1 MFQGSFVEWLE
12 SNVVSLV
19 LAILLALVVWTVAT
33 QELNPAVDLDFNQPI
48 PVQYIGPDDGY
59 IVTNEPPETATVRV
73 HAPSDAV
80 RELTRNDFI
89 VVADLTGLTSGE
101 HTVELEARVA
111 DGVQAVLLAVR
122 PATVVVELE
131 ELAVR
136 ELPIQLVQNGELP
149 VGYRAGVVSIEPSMA
164 TIRGPA
170 SAVQLVS
177 EVRVSV
183 DVTDVREPINDEL
196 TLLPL
201 DSEGEIV
208 EGVTVEPGTVQ
219 VNIPVF
225 QEADFREVTVVPSI
239 AELET
244 PRGYFVTNIRVE
256 PPIVPIRGDPDVLQ
270 NINSIETEPIR
281 LTAVQSDQTFVA
293 QLVPPQGVTLEG
305 VRTVTVYIS
314 IEAQLGFDNMEVPIE
329 VVGLE
334 EGLEATVAPE
344 RVVVSLRG
352 PLPVLERLRPENIV
366 ITVDV
371 TDLDP
376 GTHRLEP
383 EAEIISTD
391 IPQEEL
397 SRVRVESVLPTVV
410 QVEVMEEEATE
421 GTSGRPYG

>member
-1 MFQGSFVEWLE
+1 
-12 SNVVSLV
+12 
-19 LAILLALVVWTVAT
+19 
-33 QELNPAVDLDFNQPI
+33 
-48 PVQYIGPDDGY
+48 
-59 IVTNEPPETATVRV
+59 
-73 HAPSDAV
+73 
-80 RELTRNDFI
+80 
-89 VVADLTGLTSGE
+89 
-101 HTVELEARVA
+101 
-111 DGVQAVLLAVR
+111 
-122 PATVVVELE
+122 
-131 ELAVR
+131 

-293 QLVPPQGVTLEG
+293 QL
-305 VRTVTVYIS
+305 
-314 IEAQLGFDNMEVPIE
+314 GFDSMEVPIE

-366 ITVDV
+366 VTVDV

-397 SRVRVESVLPTVV
+397 SR
-410 QVEVMEEEATE
+410 
-421 GTSGRPYG
+421 